1 MSTLDP
7 TPNAETLSQE
17 KIALVREHL
26 KDVMASPAF
35 AGSKRAQD
43 FLQLV
48 VEHALEGRLDHLRE
62 RMIGAEMFGRP
73 IGYDTANDAVVRV
86 KATEVRKKLTLY
98 YTVDAKPSP
107 VRIELPAG
115 SYVPRFHWTCAQQ
128 SVASEPAA
136 FAIPASTLPQTP
148 TEPRSSPTQANARSP
163 LFWGSIAAGV
173 IVLAAISYV
182 VFRVWPKHAAPHA
195 EVHTIAVL
203 PLENLSADSTQ
214 EYLADGLTEELIADL
229 GQVASLRVIS
239 RTSVM
244 TYKATKKTLPEI
256 ARELG
261 VDAVV
266 EGSIL
271 HEGNE
276 IRVTAQLI
284 DARTDQHLWARS
296 YVRDL
301 TSVLA
306 LQAEVAQA
314 IANEVSANVTPQ
326 EEARLTRPR
335 PVGKEAQEAYLIGL
349 HFLIASDPRS
359 AITYMQ
365 QSVDKDPN
373 YAPSHAGLA
382 LSYGW
387 VGEAGWLA
395 YDQAFPRQKAEA
407 LKAIAIDESLPEGHL
422 ALATAV
428 MNLNWDWL
436 TCEREIKRTLE
447 LNPSSAA
454 THAAYGLYL
463 MRVGRTDEAMEELK
477 QTRKLDPVSSTLWI
491 DQGFAAYFARH
502 YDDALSQFQRAAAI
516 EPNPAVFSFPLGV
529 IYVEK
534 KMYPEAV
541 AEFQKLGDQPH
552 ALGHMGNAY
561 ARMGRTEDARVMVS
575 RLEEHVRKEGVGR
588 FEIALIYAGL
598 GETDQAFVWLEKSYA
613 AHDKGL
619 TYLRIDPCLD
629 PLRSDPRFQNL
640 IHRVGFPA

>member
-1 MSTLDP
+1 MSTFGP
-7 TPNAETLSQE
+7 TSNSEMLSQE
-17 KIALVREHL
+17 KIALVRQHL

-35 AGSKRAQD
+35 SGSKRARD
-43 FLQLV
+43 FLRLV
-48 VEHALEGRLDHLRE
+48 VEHALEGRFDNLRE

-73 IGYDTANDAVVRV
+73 IDYDTANDAVVRV
-86 KATEVRKKLTLY
+86 KATEVRKKLSLFY
-98 YTVDAKPSP
+98 SVDAKGST

-115 SYVPRFHWTCAQQ
+115 SYVPRFHWTLPEEMGP
-128 SVASEPAA
+128 SEASLLDA
-136 FAIPASTLPQTP
+136 FAASSPQIRCEENASL
-148 TEPRSSPTQANARSP
+148 TEPKSRTP
-163 LFWGSIAAGV
+163 LVLGSIAAGL
-173 IVLAAISYV
+173 VLIAAISYAG
-182 VFRVWPKHAAPHA
+182 FQAWPKHGIAHA
-195 EVHTIAVL
+195 ELRTIAVL
-203 PLENLSADSTQ
+203 PLENLSADPTQ

-229 GQVASLRVIS
+229 GQVGALRVIS

-244 TYKATKKTLPEI
+244 TYKGTKKTLPTI
-256 ARELG
+256 AQELG
-261 VDAVV
+261 ADAVV

-284 DARTDQHLWARS
+284 DARTDRHLWARS

-301 TSVLA
+301 TSVLS
-306 LQAEVAQA
+306 LQGEVAQA

-335 PVGKEAQEAYLIGL
+335 PVGKEAQDLYLIGL
-349 HFLIASDPRS
+349 HFYISSDPRS
-359 AITYMQ
+359 AIVYFQ

-382 LSYGW
+382 SSYGW
-387 VGEAGWLA
+387 LGEAGWLP

-407 LKAIAIDESLPEGHL
+407 LKAIAIDEALPEGHL

-428 MNLNWDWL
+428 MNLNWDWAA
-436 TCEREIKRTLE
+436 CEREIKRTLD

-463 MRVGRTDEAMEELK
+463 MRVGRSDEAREELK
-477 QTRKLDPVSSTLWI
+477 QTQLLDPVSSNVSV
-491 DQGFAAYFARH
+491 DQGFASYFARH
-502 YDDALSQFQRAAAI
+502 YDDALNQFQRAGAI

-534 KMYPEAV
+534 KMYPEAI

-561 ARMGRTEDARVMVS
+561 ARMGRTEDARVMIS
-575 RLEEHVRKEGVGR
+575 RLEEHVRKDGVGR
-588 FEIALIYAGL
+588 FEIALVYAGL
-598 GETDQAFVWLEKSYA
+598 NEKDQAFAWLEKSYA

-629 PLRSDPRFQNL
+629 PLRADPRFQDL